1 MLVLPLS
8 NGHDGGLGSSL
19 FVRLWCL
26 AQLVAVSWHWPRQ
39 RDFYA
44 WFHQSQLSEARRRGL
59 ATYGYP
65 VFGFIEVPRW
75 SLNELEVITQL
86 YRVVLLSGFLAPLW
100 MVPCVPVLGLILS
113 IFYHGS
119 LWAERAS
126 SHHRGILSV
135 TLWMYLTLAPDLP
148 QALAAFRAHIS
159 TIYAMSVLQKS
170 FCSAYRGRSWA
181 RWSLHGFL
189 WKSMWAKPYFPSLQ
203 RFLFLRPAVAHL
215 LGWTSVLL
223 ELGPLLVLLA
233 PQVAWLQCCVYGGLM
248 AMHLA
253 VLLLQG
259 IDYVS
264 YWTPNLMVG
273 LLCSDAPLSV
283 LSNAWTTAATG
294 PWGVWVLVPMLTLLG
309 AQLLF
314 ALGMAENFNINLPP
328 LMSCPMFVT
337 IARLDDR
344 CHQHYVMT
352 VDGSIP
358 YERIEWMYPFVR
370 AEYGM
375 ALTQSDVAH
384 FPMPFVAFGWGGS
397 LEGAPGLFHH
407 FFREIRGFYLI
418 TNVRHL
424 PKSLQSQLRSIVL
437 DLHAGGRAGNQ
448 SHRPSPYENLAS
460 LADRCAMAR
469 RAFRQHVARTARC
482 HDGGRGA
489 TAMWAEEALRGERFE
504 RTTTAATRRVKREGA
519 GHLGRCR
526 DGTCITSR
534 EGRRGVRR
542 KAWARPHQL
551 PAKKPWHAS
560 CIANLK
566 RSHRAR

>member
-1 MLVLPLS
+1 
-8 NGHDGGLGSSL
+8 
-19 FVRLWCL
+19 
-26 AQLVAVSWHWPRQ
+26 
-39 RDFYA
+39 
-44 WFHQSQLSEARRRGL
+44 
-59 ATYGYP
+59 
-65 VFGFIEVPRW
+65 
-75 SLNELEVITQL
+75 
-86 YRVVLLSGFLAPLW
+86 
-100 MVPCVPVLGLILS
+100 
-113 IFYHGS
+113 
-119 LWAERAS
+119 
-126 SHHRGILSV
+126 
-135 TLWMYLTLAPDLP
+135 
-148 QALAAFRAHIS
+148 
-159 TIYAMSVLQKS
+159 
-170 FCSAYRGRSWA
+170 
-181 RWSLHGFL
+181 
-189 WKSMWAKPYFPSLQ
+189 
-203 RFLFLRPAVAHL
+203 
-215 LGWTSVLL
+215 
-223 ELGPLLVLLA
+223 
-233 PQVAWLQCCVYGGLM
+233 
-248 AMHLA
+248 
-253 VLLLQG
+253 
-259 IDYVS
+259 
-264 YWTPNLMVG
+264 
-273 LLCSDAPLSV
+273 
-283 LSNAWTTAATG
+283 
-294 PWGVWVLVPMLTLLG
+294 
-309 AQLLF
+309 
-314 ALGMAENFNINLPP
+314 MAENFNINLPP